1 MWIHLTSPKK
11 KEGNSLCRSLPYN
24 TSEKTLLIIK
34 LTKKNKYSPQ
44 EPGEYFTAPLVMDTI
59 ANVKNIYLYT
69 IKQRKVFTSK
79 EMT

>member
-44 EPGEYFTAPLVMDTI
+44 EPGEYFTARLVMDTT
-59 ANVKNIYLYT
+59 ANVKNISLHNKAEKSIY
-69 IKQRKVFTSK
+69 I
-79 EMT
+79 